1 MKPPVPDDRQT
12 LEELR
17 RIFDADELPVPDRLR
32 PENLLPT
39 LLAEKPAL
47 PIYRQRWFRPAIAT
61 AAAAAVVLLLVLPV
75 WDRLAAPSTSVSQ
88 NLTCG
93 TSVQT
98 DTTEETVNQD
108 DESAWDALATEQ
120 APEAET
126 GEADLPAGAE
136 PTADAAKTEP
146 MAGGA
151 APSTTSS
158 CVLSGTSTSEMTF
171 EDAKCL
177 LDGGALLFDLRSE
190 GEASVP
196 LVAGAVNI
204 PLSDLDERIRL
215 EADPSQSLILYATD
229 KGQLR
234 QAADQLT
241 ALGYKEVYMLESLS

>member
-98 DTTEETVNQD
+98 DTTEETVNQ
-108 DESAWDALATEQ
+108 
-120 APEAET
+120 AET

-177 LDGGALLFDLRSE
+177 LDGGALLIDLRSE

-204 PLSDLDERIRL
+204 PLPDLDERIRL

>member
-17 RIFDADELPVPDRLR
+17 RIFDADELPVPGRLR

-39 LLAEKPAL
+39 LLAEKPAS
-47 PIYRQRWFRPAIAT
+47 PVYRQRWVRPAIAT

-75 WDRLAAPSTSVSQ
+75 WDRLAAPSTNVYQ

-93 TSVQT
+93 TSVRT
-98 DTTEETVNQD
+98 DAAEETVNQD

-120 APEAET
+120 APEGT
-126 GEADLPAGAE
+126 GEADSTAGTK
-136 PTADAAKTEP
+136 PGADHGKNENT
-146 MAGGA
+146 AGGV
-151 APSTTSS
+151 PQSTTSS
-158 CVLSGTSTSEMTF
+158 CVLLGTSASKMTF

-177 LDGGALLFDLRSE
+177 LDGGALLIDLRSE

-204 PLSDLDERIRL
+204 PLPDLDERIRL